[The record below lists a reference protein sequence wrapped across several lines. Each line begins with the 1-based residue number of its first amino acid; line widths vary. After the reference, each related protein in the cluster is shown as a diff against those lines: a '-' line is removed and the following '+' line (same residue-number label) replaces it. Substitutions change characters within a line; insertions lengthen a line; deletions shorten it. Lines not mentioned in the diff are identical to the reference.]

1 MGVLSEENNIL
12 DGGGMQKEDPD
23 IKPEPYFDEP
33 TGDTFEPDVNI
44 KVEPEVEQEEKY
56 VAGNVSFTFRA
67 VGTNQPGQPFQCILL
82 FIGS

>member
-23 IKPEPYFDEP
+23 IKPEPYFDVP

-44 KVEPEVEQEEKY
+44 KWKLKLNKKKNMLQV
-56 VAGNVSFTFRA
+56 NV
-67 VGTNQPGQPFQCILL
+67 PF
-82 FIGS
+82 SVTVRVV